1 MTDCHLIVFL
11 DNQNLGLDTKIGF
24 LSGTVPK
31 LLDIYEIMLTISGFI
46 VLYQLENSKFWR
58 ELAAILELC

>member
-11 DNQNLGLDTKIGF
+11 DNQNLGIDTKIGF

-31 LLDIYEIMLTISGFI
+31 LLDIRY
-46 VLYQLENSKFWR
+46 FWDY
-58 ELAAILELC
+58 ANLC